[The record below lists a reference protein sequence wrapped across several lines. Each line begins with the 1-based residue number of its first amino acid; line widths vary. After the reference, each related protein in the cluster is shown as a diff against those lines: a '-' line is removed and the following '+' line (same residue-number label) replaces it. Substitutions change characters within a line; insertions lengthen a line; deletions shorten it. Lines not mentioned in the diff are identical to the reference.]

1 MMENKFSAR
10 VNALRELMKQR
21 NIAAYIILTDD
32 FHASE
37 YIDEHFKCREYVS
50 GFTGSAGTLVITEK
64 EACLWTDG
72 RYFIQASMQIE
83 GSGIK
88 LMKAGVEG
96 VPEIPKYL
104 AKELKPGDTLG
115 YDGRTVNYAYAKAL
129 KAVLKDKEVIFAED
143 LDLVGEIWED
153 RPSMPNRPVWE
164 LSESFAGESRK
175 NKLAR
180 LRAAMKEQGASA
192 HLLTSLDDVAW
203 LYNLRGDD
211 IEYCPMPLAYTIV
224 EIEKAVL
231 YIGKTA
237 LKDELVDRLAADGV
251 CVKEYF
257 EIYEDLKE
265 YDRDSTFL
273 IDTNTTNVA
282 LMALLEPYRVVFSN
296 NPTTKFKAVKNAT
309 EMANERIAHIMDGV
323 AVTKLI
329 YRLKTD
335 MYGGGAE
342 VTERYVADRLL
353 ELRKQNENFI
363 EESFSP
369 IIATGEHGAIVHY
382 EAVPDT
388 DCAIVR
394 DNFLLMD
401 TGGHYYQGTTDV
413 TRTVSIGNVT
423 DEMKCRY
430 TAVLRGNLRLA
441 AARFPRG
448 VGGTNLD
455 ILARGPLWEMGLDY
469 GHGTGHGVGYLLNV
483 HEGPQNIRIR
493 NRNGDVAFE
502 EGMITSDEPG
512 LYIEGEYGIR
522 LENLLLCISDYKSQF
537 GDFLKFETLTMVP
550 FDRDSIMSQCMTKEE
565 LKLLNEYHKKVYDN
579 ISPYLNEDERE
590 WLYNET
596 KEMLYD

>member
-72 RYFIQASMQIE
+72 RYFIQAAMQIE

-129 KAVLKDKEVIFAED
+129 KAVLKDKEVVFAED

-153 RPSMPNRPVWE
+153 RPPMPNRHVWE

-180 LRAAMKEQGASA
+180 LRAAMKEQGADA
-192 HLLTSLDDVAW
+192 HLLPSLDDVAW

-265 YDRDSTFL
+265 YDRDSTF
-273 IDTNTTNVA
+273 
-282 LMALLEPYRVVFSN
+282 
-296 NPTTKFKAVKNAT
+296 
-309 EMANERIAHIMDGV
+309 
-323 AVTKLI
+323 
-329 YRLKTD
+329 
-335 MYGGGAE
+335 
-342 VTERYVADRLL
+342 
-353 ELRKQNENFI
+353 
-363 EESFSP
+363 
-369 IIATGEHGAIVHY
+369 
-382 EAVPDT
+382 
-388 DCAIVR
+388 
-394 DNFLLMD
+394 
-401 TGGHYYQGTTDV
+401 
-413 TRTVSIGNVT
+413 
-423 DEMKCRY
+423 
-430 TAVLRGNLRLA
+430 
-441 AARFPRG
+441 
-448 VGGTNLD
+448 
-455 ILARGPLWEMGLDY
+455 
-469 GHGTGHGVGYLLNV
+469 
-483 HEGPQNIRIR
+483 
-493 NRNGDVAFE
+493 
-502 EGMITSDEPG
+502 
-512 LYIEGEYGIR
+512 
-522 LENLLLCISDYKSQF
+522 
-537 GDFLKFETLTMVP
+537 
-550 FDRDSIMSQCMTKEE
+550 
-565 LKLLNEYHKKVYDN
+565 
-579 ISPYLNEDERE
+579 
-590 WLYNET
+590 
-596 KEMLYD
+596 